1 MPGNLFFRNGRRFQ
15 PDVVLIYQVIALFI
29 FAAVPFLASGWQTS
43 AEAPISLPSS
53 YYILYLVGLFYLLSS
68 LWVYYNRSQD
78 KTAGFF
84 CIFSTSSA
92 ITIVLLSNNLAAP
105 YIPYLWIAG
114 LSLAGGS
121 LISLAL
127 VFPEPVS
134 WIKNHPFWSGSGYI
148 FALLVYLYAAFGK
161 GVGEITPLPASYLAG
176 IAFFCFIARQASAY
190 IRTISPVAREQSRL
204 VLLGSVASFLPLV
217 LWTLLSSNQPGL
229 STASFLLLFLVAFP
243 IATGY
248 SILHDRLFQTN
259 YLANRLIL
267 YGVLSAIAAVAY
279 ALIVSGVSIVLE
291 ATFLSSQPF
300 AFGAIIFLLALVF
313 LPLRNQVQRK
323 INERFSRG
331 QTVYRE
337 RLQAFS
343 RELTQA
349 VTIDEITRL
358 LRRSI
363 NQSVD
368 PARLHIFI
376 FDELSDHFLPS
387 PGEDDAPTTDLR
399 FSSKSPLVKT
409 LESRRSALLLSE
421 RRTLPL
427 ALQQES
433 ARLALLRVSIFIPL
447 PGKNRLAGWLGIGPR
462 RTGASYP
469 ESELNFLE
477 SLADQAAL
485 AVERAQVMSNLER
498 HIHQMN
504 ILTRV
509 SQGINI
515 TKAFDDILEL
525 IYAQTSQLIP
535 TRDFRITLRDAFS
548 DILYHVFFLENDER
562 IIENENKP
570 LPLGQGLEYE
580 VINGH
585 RPLVTGDYEQECRSR
600 GVLPTTPGIVAW
612 MGVPLNAGSE
622 TIGAITLGSRDPSVT
637 YPADQVN
644 MVQAIADQ
652 AAGAIVKARL
662 LEESQRRTR
671 QLTTLNEVAR
681 SLTSTLELD
690 HLLDQILQSAVEI
703 LNCVAGSLV
712 LVDEQTDELVF
723 EVAAGPVASAFTG
736 KRLPAGTGLVG
747 KAVETRSPI
756 IANDVR
762 RNKEWFEQPDQQ
774 SGFVT
779 QDILVVPMMFKERVT
794 GVIEVINRKDGLP
807 FMLGDQELLEAYTSQ
822 AAIAIENARLY
833 TLTDQA
839 LAARVEELSVMQ
851 RIDRELNASLDIH
864 KTMRITLY
872 WAMRQSKA
880 DAGLVGVVEEGG
892 VKLMASHGYIQELE
906 PYQNSYL
913 PEGIPAIQAAIEN
926 GKPQIL
932 HDNHTNNAH
941 GCLLA
946 SASCQL
952 SVPIL
957 MESKVIGVIL
967 LESRQDGR
975 YPGEMLEFLS
985 RLSDHATIA
994 IANAQLYTEIEAANL
1009 AKSEFVSFV
1018 SHELKT
1024 PMTSIK
1030 GFTDLLASG
1039 VVGPVNEA
1047 QANFLG
1053 TIRSNVDRMATL
1065 VSDLADV
1072 SRIESG
1078 KLRLDYTSVPVSDI
1092 VDDVLKCFK
1101 AQVEARK
1108 LVLIRQ
1114 VPEIIPPMWGDRVR
1128 LTQILTNL
1136 VSNAFKYS
1144 MEGGEIT
1151 VCVEPAMNQWD
1162 PGGSPRVIHTTV
1174 RDTGFGISPE
1184 DQAKIFQKF
1193 FRSEDQEVRNAPGT
1207 GLGLNITK
1215 QLVEMQGGK
1224 IWFVSELRK
1233 GSEFHFIIPI
1243 AETP

>member
-1 MPGNLFFRNGRRFQ
+1 MPGTLFFLNERRIR
-15 PDVVLIYQVIALFI
+15 PAVVLIYQFIALFI
-29 FAAVPFLASGWQTS
+29 FAIVPFQASRLKTG
-43 AEAPISLPSS
+43 AGFPSS
-53 YYILYLVGLFYLLSS
+53 YYILYLIGLVYLLCS
-68 LWVYYNRSQD
+68 LWVYSNRSQD
-78 KTAGFF
+78 KTAGLFS
-84 CIFSTSSA
+84 IFSTSAA
-92 ITIVLLSNNLAAP
+92 ITIALLSNDLVAQHLT
-105 YIPYLWIAG
+105 YLWTAS

-121 LISLAL
+121 LFSLAL
-127 VFPEPVS
+127 IFPEPGR
-134 WIKNHPFWSGSGYI
+134 WLKRYPFMGESGY
-148 FALLVYLYAAFGK
+148 FLALLVYGYAVLSK
-161 GVGEITPLPASYLAG
+161 GMGAITPLPVYYLACF
-176 IAFFCFIARQASAY
+176 AFLCFIMWEIY
-190 IRTISPVAREQSRL
+190 CHIRTTSPIAREQSRL
-204 VLLGSVASFLPLV
+204 VLLGSTVSFLPLV
-217 LWTLLSSNQPGL
+217 LWFTVTSNQPE
-229 STASFLLLFLVAFP
+229 STAAPFLLFFLIAFP
-243 IATGY
+243 IAAGY
-248 SILHDRLFQTN
+248 SVLHDRLFQIN
-259 YLANRLIL
+259 YLANRLVL
-267 YGVLSAIAAVAY
+267 YGILSAIAAVAY
-279 ALIVSGVSIVLE
+279 AFIVSGVGIILGS
-291 ATFLSSQPF
+291 TFLSDQPLV
-300 AFGAIIFLLALVF
+300 FGAIIFLLALLF
-313 LPLRNQVQRK
+313 LPLRNGIQRK
-323 INERFSRG
+323 VNERFSRG
-331 QTVYRE
+331 QAVYRE

-343 RELTQA
+343 RELTQ
-349 VTIDEITRL
+349 TIELDEITRV

-363 NQSVD
+363 DQSLD

-376 FDELSDHFLPS
+376 YDELSDHYLPV
-387 PGEDDAPTTDLR
+387 PGEDSQPTTDLR
-399 FSSKSPLVKT
+399 FSSSSPLVKT
-409 LESRRSALLLSE
+409 LASRRSSFLLGE
-421 RRTLPL
+421 RHPLPV

-433 ARLALLRVSIFIPL
+433 ARLSLLRVFVFTPL
-447 PGKNRLAGWLGIGPR
+447 SGKNRLVGWIGIGKR
-462 RTGASYP
+462 RSGEPYQEP
-469 ESELNFLE
+469 ELNYLE

-485 AVERAQVMSNLER
+485 AVERSQVMNNLEH
-498 HIHQMN
+498 HIHEMN

-509 SQGINI
+509 SQGVNI
-515 TKAFDDILEL
+515 TEAFDDILEL

-548 DILYHVFFLENDER
+548 DYLYHVFYLENDER
-562 IIENENKP
+562 VDEKENKP

-585 RPLVTGDYEQECRSR
+585 RPLVTDDYERECRGR
-600 GVLPTTPGIVAW
+600 GVLPTTSGILAW
-612 MGVPLNAGSE
+612 MGVPLNAGAE
-622 TIGAITLGSRDPSVT
+622 NIGAISLGSRDPSVT
-637 YPADQVN
+637 YPASQVN
-644 MVQAIADQ
+644 LVQAIADQ

-690 HLLDQILQSAVEI
+690 RLLNQILQSAVEI

-747 KAVETRSPI
+747 KAVENRSPI

-774 SGFVT
+774 SGFET
-779 QDILVVPMMFKERVT
+779 QDILAVPMMFKDRVT
-794 GVIEVINRKDGLP
+794 GVIEVINRKDALP
-807 FMLGDQELLEAYTSQ
+807 FTPDDQELLEAYTSQ

-851 RIDRELNASLDIH
+851 RIDRELNASLDIN

-880 DAGLVGVVEEGG
+880 DAGLVGVIEEDG
-892 VKLMASHGYIQELE
+892 VKLMASHGYIHELE
-906 PYQNSYL
+906 AYKDSHL
-913 PEGIPAIQAAIEN
+913 PREIPAIQAAIET
-926 GKPQIL
+926 GKPQIM
-932 HDNHTNNAH
+932 HNNYTGPDHT
-941 GCLLA
+941 CLLP
-946 SASCQL
+946 SASSQVT
-952 SVPIL
+952 VPIL

-967 LESRQDGR
+967 LESQVDGH
-975 YPGEMLEFLS
+975 YSGEILEFLS

-1047 QANFLG
+1047 QANFLS

-1078 KLRLDYTSVPVSDI
+1078 RLRLDYASVPVSDVI
-1092 VDDVLKCFK
+1092 DDVLKSFK
-1101 AQVEARK
+1101 AQIESRK
-1108 LVLIRQ
+1108 LALIRQ
-1114 VPEIIPPMWGDRVR
+1114 VPEGTPPMWGDRIR
-1128 LTQILTNL
+1128 LLQIITNL

-1144 MEGGEIT
+1144 QEAGQIT
-1151 VCVEPAMNQWD
+1151 VCAEAAMNQWD
-1162 PGGSPRVIHTTV
+1162 PGGSPRVIHILI
-1174 RDTGFGISPE
+1174 RDTGIGISPE

-1233 GSEFHFIIPI
+1233 GTEFHFTIPI
-1243 AETP
+1243 AETT